1 MRECDCW
8 SPEWSMRSTGFEQEN
23 PMVTQG
29 DKTPAPPQMASL
41 SVDIAIR
48 IGLLGLLLYWSLKVI
63 GPFLTVALWSAILTV
78 ALYPLFDWL
87 ARGLGSRRLAAT
99 LITLLCLAIVIGPVT
114 WLGFGLIGSVDF
126 VIKGFDSRIL
136 SIPLPA
142 ESVKGWPLVGEQVY
156 RLWTLAATDVKAI
169 LLEAAPTL
177 KPLGSKLLDIAGTVV
192 FGLLEFVA
200 AIIIAGFLYSPGPQL
215 AATLGAVL
223 RRIFGQRSGEM
234 LKLAGS
240 TIRNVSRGVVGVAL
254 LQSFLAGVGFLA
266 AGIPAAGF
274 FSFIALVLG
283 IIQIGPTILFIPIV
297 AWSWTAL
304 ETTNALIFTAYMVA
318 VGLVDNVL
326 RPFVMAH
333 GLSTP
338 MPIIFIGVV
347 GGTLAYGISGLFV
360 GPIVLS
366 VTWTLLVAWA
376 QDDGSSAPGL
386 SSTPKT
392 TSEPR

>member
-1 MRECDCW
+1 MPTQEDK
-8 SPEWSMRSTGFEQEN
+8 SPATPST
-23 PMVTQG
+23 
-29 DKTPAPPQMASL
+29 ASL
-41 SVDIAIR
+41 TVDAAIR

-78 ALYPLFDWL
+78 ALYPVFDWL
-87 ARGLGSRRLAAT
+87 ARRLGSRRWAAT
-99 LITLLCLAIVIGPVT
+99 LITLLCLLIVIGPVT

-126 VIKGFDSRIL
+126 VVRGFDSKIL

-142 ESVKGWPLVGEQVY
+142 ESVKNWPLIGEQVH
-156 RLWTLAATDVKAI
+156 RLWTLAATDVKTI
-169 LLEAAPTL
+169 LLEAAPRL

-215 AATLGAVL
+215 AASLGALL
-223 RRIFGQRSGEM
+223 RRIFGHRSAEM

-240 TIRNVSRGVVGVAL
+240 TIRNVSRGVVGIAL
-254 LQSFLAGVGFLA
+254 VQSFLAGLGFLV

-297 AWSWTAL
+297 VWSWTTL

-333 GLSTP
+333 GLTTP

-347 GGTLAYGISGLFV
+347 GGTLAYGISGLFL

-366 VTWTLLVAWA
+366 VTWALLVAWV
-376 QDDGSSAPGL
+376 QDDGPAVPELASIPQ
-386 SSTPKT
+386 T
-392 TSEPR
+392 TVDPAD

>member
-1 MRECDCW
+1 M
-8 SPEWSMRSTGFEQEN
+8 PTQE
-23 PMVTQG
+23 
-29 DKTPAPPQMASL
+29 DKSPAPPPIASL
-41 SVDIAIR
+41 TVDAAIR

-78 ALYPLFDWL
+78 ALYPVFDWL
-87 ARGLGSRRLAAT
+87 AGRLRSRRWAAT
-99 LITLLCLAIVIGPVT
+99 LITLLCLLIVIGPVT

-126 VIKGFDSRIL
+126 IVRGFDSKIL
-136 SIPLPA
+136 SIPLPT
-142 ESVKGWPLVGEQVY
+142 ESVKNWPLIGEQVH
-156 RLWTLAATDVKAI
+156 RLWTLAATDVKTI

-215 AATLGAVL
+215 AASLGALL
-223 RRIFGQRSGEM
+223 RRIFGHRSEEM

-240 TIRNVSRGVVGVAL
+240 TIRNVSRGVVGIAL
-254 LQSFLAGVGFLA
+254 VQSFLAGLGFLA

-297 AWSWTAL
+297 VWSWTTL

-318 VGLVDNVL
+318 VGLIDNVL

-333 GLSTP
+333 GLTTP

-347 GGTLAYGISGLFV
+347 GGTLAYGISGLFL

-366 VTWTLLVAWA
+366 VTWALLVAWV
-376 QDDGSSAPGL
+376 QDDGHEVPELASIPQ
-386 SSTPKT
+386 T
-392 TSEPR
+392 TVERAD